1 MSDIEDAFKRYD
13 AMLAKSAA
21 AITASNFMHDNEGEG
36 PAVAG
41 VEDEEDD
48 QQFRECSE
56 DAVQL
61 VAMLSEFDAIYREL
75 VDTHCFRKN
84 KLLPLGQLLF
94 LEVVDTAAEPHTR
107 ILEAKA
113 GQFSSIVVCGDMLT
127 CHLNNAYKTAL
138 DSV

>member
-1 MSDIEDAFKRYD
+1 MTDIEDAFKRYD
-13 AMLAKSAA
+13 SLLAKSAA
-21 AITASNFMHDNEGEG
+21 AIAASNFLHDNEGEG
-36 PAVAG
+36 PAVG
-41 VEDEEDD
+41 PNDSQDDE
-48 QQFRECSE
+48 QFRECTD

-61 VAMLSEFDAIYREL
+61 VAMLSEFDAIFREL

-107 ILEAKA
+107 ILESKA
-113 GQFSSIVVCGDMLT
+113 SQYSTMIVSGDMLT